1 MEGKSITNPKAI
13 ADRFCK
19 YFNNIGPSLAGAI
32 PAVNSNFRSFLIN
45 NNNNPI
51 IFKPT
56 TIIEVENISKTLA
69 SRKAPGYEHIPMH
82 VIKSSF
88 QLISSPLANIINQS
102 RQRAGHFPRQTENC

>member
-1 MEGKSITNPKAI
+1 MEGKSITDPKAI

-51 IFKPT
+51 TKPNT
-56 TIIEVENISKTLA
+56 TIEHENISETLA
-69 SRKAPGYEHIPMH
+69 SGEVPGYDSIPMSA
-82 VIKSSF
+82 IKSCF
-88 QLISSPLANIINQS
+88 
-102 RQRAGHFPRQTENC
+102 H